1 MRLRLP
7 PLPVAAEALHAFV
20 LRCAS
25 EQSQRGVPR
34 MPKLAALHAL
44 RCGEPS
50 DAGSAPRC
58 RCKGSVGFNFCYDA
72 ATAHRSGSSGGAV
85 N

>member
-25 EQSQRGVPR
+25 EQSQRRVPR

-50 DAGSAPRC
+50 DAGSAPRRRC
-58 RCKGSVGFNFCYDA
+58 RAAWGFIWCMM
-72 ATAHRSGSSGGAV
+72 RIRRCVSGSSEWR
-85 N
+85 